1 MFSQNR
7 YLLDLGEK
15 PPLEDAKPF
24 KIRKVPICKC
34 GESNATCTTCG
45 EGYLEV
51 TMKGQAPTFKEVKI
65 EIKKVPVCECG
76 EEKEECS
83 TCNLGYLQAA
93 KAGLVPKFKEVEL
106 DHTKVHEGKDKE
118 ARETKESKE
127 TSTGLIKLLGFGP

>member
-1 MFSQNR
+1 
-7 YLLDLGEK
+7 
-15 PPLEDAKPF
+15 
-24 KIRKVPICKC
+24 
-34 GESNATCTTCG
+34 
-45 EGYLEV
+45 
-51 TMKGQAPTFKEVKI
+51 MKGQAPTFKEVKI